1 MGLQR
6 VGHDRVH
13 MHARTH
19 TTIVKDLS
27 ELRKLCL
34 HQSYF
39 MDSCGQ
45 KKNKKKK
52 QKKKNRERERE
63 LKDSGLQSFVGS
75 VDSFPKW
82 TI

>member
-45 KKNKKKK
+45 KKNKQTKKK
-52 QKKKNRERERE
+52 KKKKPKKTLQNFFKMEVKSEDHQE
-63 LKDSGLQSFVGS
+63 L
-75 VDSFPKW
+75 
-82 TI
+82 